1 MYERTSGANFN
12 IYLSFF
18 SPESLCCAT
27 CATMYLFIKR
37 PSTVAGYG
45 VLCTHSNPLRLFG
58 NAVHSNRDIGI
69 YVKQKPTVVIASN
82 SITSNKGAGI
92 HACSH
97 SKVANEWLLILQLEY
112 ADVKKSKFI
121 YCVRSL
127 DVWCVFCLPVTYALC
142 NDMPTPVC
150 WFKVQKIEGLWQLL
164 HFRSK

>member
-92 HACSH
+92 HACSQ
-97 SKVANEWLLILQLEY
+97 SKVPKIFSFYMYSETRFKNACLMYSSI
-112 ADVKKSKFI
+112 
-121 YCVRSL
+121 SL
-127 DVWCVFCLPVTYALC
+127 TCCATMIMSP
-142 NDMPTPVC
+142 PVC
-150 WFKVQKIEGLWQLL
+150 RLKVDCCI
-164 HFRSK
+164 FRSR